1 MSRKKALEILNAK
14 EVGFITSSS
23 LGTFGHV
30 DALISWFDT
39 ICYLLENSKRGS
51 RFPLLKK
58 LYDDE
63 HDGVLYE
70 ELDAFK
76 LEIETVQNE
85 LGKLPISKKKS
96 FFGIK
101 SSTTAIWNINNPKE
115 KIPANHPNLNYNAKN
130 LAEFYKVNY
139 SDKII
144 FDLLNSSFFWMEN
157 DKTNCYIM
165 NIGKAIIDTSRMIV
179 DGKRVE

>member
-1 MSRKKALEILNAK
+1 MSRKRALEILNSTK
-14 EVGFITSSS
+14 VGFNIYT
-23 LGTFGHV
+23 TFFEFGYP
-30 DALISWFDT
+30 DALASWFDT
-39 ICYLLENSKRGS
+39 ICYRLENSKRGS

-76 LEIETVQNE
+76 LEIATIQNE
-85 LGKLPISKKKS
+85 LSRLPISE
-96 FFGIK
+96 
-101 SSTTAIWNINNPKE
+101 AIWNIDNPKE

-139 SDKII
+139 SDEII
-144 FDLLNSSFFWMEN
+144 FDLLRSSFFWMEN
-157 DKTNCYIM
+157 TKTNCYIM
-165 NIGKAIIDTSRMIV
+165 NIGKAIIDKSRRIV
-179 DGKRVE
+179 DGKRVK

>member
-1 MSRKKALEILNAK
+1 MSTKKALEILNSK
-14 EVGFITSSS
+14 DVGFITSSN
-23 LGTFGHV
+23 LGIFGRM

-39 ICYLLENSKRGS
+39 ICYRLENSKRGS

-70 ELDAFK
+70 EFDAFK
-76 LEIETVQNE
+76 LEIETIQNE
-85 LGKLPISKKKS
+85 LSKLPISQ
-96 FFGIK
+96 
-101 SSTTAIWNINNPKE
+101 AIWNIDNPKE

-130 LAEFYKVNY
+130 LAEFYING
-139 SDKII
+139 SGKII
-144 FDLLNSSFFWMEN
+144 FDLLRSSFFWMEN

-165 NIGKAIIDTSRMIV
+165 NIGKAIIDKSRMII
-179 DGKRVE
+179 DGKRVR